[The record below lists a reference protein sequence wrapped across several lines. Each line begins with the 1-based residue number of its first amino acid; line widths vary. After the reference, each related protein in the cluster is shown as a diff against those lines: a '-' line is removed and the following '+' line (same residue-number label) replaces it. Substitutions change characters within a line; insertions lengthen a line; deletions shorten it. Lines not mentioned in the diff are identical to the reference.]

1 LTFSRLANK
10 RFFLAIVGVVVV
22 VVIAMLVARRPV
34 TNYPDSDRPLFSG
47 QYSDGPPDG
56 NSVIKVITWNIAF
69 AKEVEQAIE
78 EFQENQALQGAGI
91 ILLQEMDEAGTEAI
105 ASALNYDYVYYPASI
120 HSRHDRNF
128 GNAVLS
134 KWPILDSEKII
145 LPHQNPTNEQIRI
158 AVRALLSIDGREVPV
173 YSVHTE
179 TFWLGSQGRNDQFAY
194 LAEQYGPDNEFV
206 IAGGDFNT
214 VTPASLASLDD
225 RFRQVGMERVSEG
238 AGETKLIGAVGF
250 TLDHIYARGLNPI
263 ASGVVNEAEA
273 SDHKPVWVDLSL
285 AEADSS

>member
-1 LTFSRLANK
+1 MAFTPIAYKRLI
-10 RFFLAIVGVVVV
+10 LALAGLVVIV
-22 VVIAMLVARRPV
+22 VVIVVVARRPV
-34 TNYPDSDRPLFSG
+34 INYPDSDRPLFSG
-47 QYSDGPPDG
+47 QYSDGPPDTNG
-56 NSVIKVITWNIAF
+56 VIKVVTWNIAF

-78 EFQENQALQGAGI
+78 EFRVNEELQGAGI

-105 ASALNYDYVYYPASI
+105 ARELNYDYVYYPASI

-158 AVRALLSIDGREVPV
+158 AVRALLSVEGHEVPV

-194 LAEQYGPDNEFV
+194 LADRYGPDNEFV

-214 VTPASLASLDD
+214 VTPASRASLDE
-225 RFRQVGMERVSEG
+225 RFRQVDMARVSEG
-238 AGETKLIGAVGF
+238 AGETKSIGTVGF
-250 TLDHIYARGLNPI
+250 TLDHIYARGLYPL
-263 ASGVVNEAEA
+263 ATGVVDEAEA
-273 SDHKPVWVDLSL
+273 SDHKPVWVDLSTAGL
-285 AEADSS
+285 ASS

>member
-1 LTFSRLANK
+1 LAFTPIAYKRLI
-10 RFFLAIVGVVVV
+10 LALAGLVVIV
-22 VVIAMLVARRPV
+22 VVIVVVARRPV
-34 TNYPDSDRPLFSG
+34 INYPDSDRPLFSG
-47 QYSDGPPDG
+47 QYSDGPPDTNG
-56 NSVIKVITWNIAF
+56 VIKVVTWNIAF

-78 EFQENQALQGAGI
+78 EFRVNEELQGAGI

-105 ASALNYDYVYYPASI
+105 ARELNYDYVYYPASI

-158 AVRALLSIDGREVPV
+158 AVRALLSVEGHEVPV

-194 LAEQYGPDNEFV
+194 LADRYGPDNEFV

-214 VTPASLASLDD
+214 VTPASRASLDE
-225 RFRQVGMERVSEG
+225 RLRQVDMARVSEG
-238 AGETKLIGAVGF
+238 AGETKSIGTVGF
-250 TLDHIYARGLNPI
+250 TLDHIYARGLYPL
-263 ASGVVNEAEA
+263 ATGVVDEAEA
-273 SDHKPVWVDLSL
+273 SDHKPVWVDLSTAGL
-285 AEADSS
+285 ASS

>member
-1 LTFSRLANK
+1 MAFTPIAYKRLI
-10 RFFLAIVGVVVV
+10 LALAGLVVIV
-22 VVIAMLVARRPV
+22 VVIVVVARRPV
-34 TNYPDSDRPLFSG
+34 INYPDSDRPLFSG
-47 QYSDGPPDG
+47 QYSDGPPDTNG
-56 NSVIKVITWNIAF
+56 VIKVVTWNIAF

-78 EFQENQALQGAGI
+78 EFRVNEELQGAGI

-105 ASALNYDYVYYPASI
+105 ARELNYDYVYYPASI

-158 AVRALLSIDGREVPV
+158 AVRALLSVEGHEVPV

-194 LAEQYGPDNEFV
+194 LADRYGPDNEFV

-214 VTPASLASLDD
+214 VTPASRASLDE
-225 RFRQVGMERVSEG
+225 RLRQVDMARVSEG
-238 AGETKLIGAVGF
+238 AGETKSIGTVGF
-250 TLDHIYARGLNPI
+250 TLDHIYARGLYPL
-263 ASGVVNEAEA
+263 ATGVVDEAEA
-273 SDHKPVWVDLSL
+273 SDHKPVWVDLSTAGL
-285 AEADSS
+285 ASS

>member
-1 LTFSRLANK
+1 MTFSRLVNK
-10 RFFLAIVGVVVV
+10 RLILASVGVAIIVVAV
-22 VVIAMLVARRPV
+22 VLLARRPV

-47 QYSDGPPDG
+47 QYSDGPPDTDG
-56 NSVIKVITWNIAF
+56 IIKVITWNIAF
-69 AKEVEQAIE
+69 AKEVDQAIE
-78 EFQENQALQGAGI
+78 EFQENEALQDAGI
-91 ILLQEMDEAGTEAI
+91 ILLQEMDETGTEAI
-105 ASALNYDYVYYPASI
+105 ARALNYDYVYYPASI

-158 AVRALLSIDGREVPV
+158 AVRAILSIDGQEVPV

-194 LAEQYGPDNEFV
+194 LADRYGPDNEFV

-238 AGETKLIGAVGF
+238 AGETKSIGAVGF
-250 TLDHIYARGLNPI
+250 TLDHIYARGLSPL
-263 ASGVVNEAEA
+263 ATGVVSDAEA
-273 SDHKPVWVDLSL
+273 SDHKPVWVELSFV
-285 AEADSS
+285 SN

>member
-1 LTFSRLANK
+1 MAFTPIAYKRLI
-10 RFFLAIVGVVVV
+10 LALAGLVVIV
-22 VVIAMLVARRPV
+22 VVIVVVARRPV
-34 TNYPDSDRPLFSG
+34 INYPDSDRPLFSG
-47 QYSDGPPDG
+47 QYSDGPPDTNG
-56 NSVIKVITWNIAF
+56 VIKVVTWNIAF

-78 EFQENQALQGAGI
+78 EFRVNEALQGAGI

-105 ASALNYDYVYYPASI
+105 ARELNYDYVYYPASI

-158 AVRALLSIDGREVPV
+158 AVRALLSVEGHEVPV

-194 LAEQYGPDNEFV
+194 LADRYGPDNEFV

-214 VTPASLASLDD
+214 VTPASRASLDE
-225 RFRQVGMERVSEG
+225 RLRQVDMARVSEG
-238 AGETKLIGAVGF
+238 AGETKSIGTVGF
-250 TLDHIYARGLNPI
+250 TLDHIYARGLYPL
-263 ASGVVNEAEA
+263 ATGVVDEAEA
-273 SDHKPVWVDLSL
+273 SDHKPVWVDLSTAGL
-285 AEADSS
+285 ASS

>member
-1 LTFSRLANK
+1 MAFTPIAYKRLI
-10 RFFLAIVGVVVV
+10 LALAGLVVIV
-22 VVIAMLVARRPV
+22 VVIVVVARRPV
-34 TNYPDSDRPLFSG
+34 INYPDSDRPLFSG
-47 QYSDGPPDG
+47 QYSDGPPDTNG
-56 NSVIKVITWNIAF
+56 VIKVVTWNIAF

-78 EFQENQALQGAGI
+78 EFRVNEELQGAGI

-105 ASALNYDYVYYPASI
+105 ARELNYDYVYYPASI

-158 AVRALLSIDGREVPV
+158 AVRALLSVEGHEVPV

-194 LAEQYGPDNEFV
+194 LADRYGPDNEFV

-214 VTPASLASLDD
+214 VTPASRASLDE
-225 RFRQVGMERVSEG
+225 RFQQVGMLRVSEG
-238 AGETKLIGAVGF
+238 AGETKSIGSVGF
-250 TLDHIYARGLNPI
+250 TLDHIYARGLYPL
-263 ASGVVNEAEA
+263 ATGVVDQAEA
-273 SDHKPVWVDLSL
+273 SDHKPVWVDLS
-285 AEADSS
+285 ATRTAYS

>member
-1 LTFSRLANK
+1 MIFSRLAN
-10 RFFLAIVGVVVV
+10 RRSILAIVGAAVIVVAVV
-22 VVIAMLVARRPV
+22 LMARRPV
-34 TNYPDSDRPLFSG
+34 TNFPDSDRPLFSG
-47 QYSDGPPDG
+47 QYSDGPPDADG
-56 NSVIKVITWNIAF
+56 IIKVITWNIAF
-69 AKEVEQAIE
+69 AKEVDQAIE
-78 EFQENQALQGAGI
+78 EFRENEALQGAGI
-91 ILLQEMDEAGTEAI
+91 ILLQEMDETGTEAI

-158 AVRALLSIDGREVPV
+158 AVRAILSIDGQEVPV

-194 LAEQYGPDNEFV
+194 LADRYGPDNEFI

-214 VTPASLASLDD
+214 VTPASLESLDD
-225 RFRQVGMERVSEG
+225 RFRQVGLERVSEG
-238 AGETKLIGAVGF
+238 AGKTKSIGGVGF
-250 TLDHIYARGLNPI
+250 TLDHIYARGLNTL
-263 ASGVVNEAEA
+263 ANGVVSEAEA

-285 AEADSS
+285 VSK

>member
-1 LTFSRLANK
+1 LAFTPIAYKRLI
-10 RFFLAIVGVVVV
+10 LALAGLVVIV
-22 VVIAMLVARRPV
+22 VVIVVVARRPV
-34 TNYPDSDRPLFSG
+34 INYPDSDRPLFSG
-47 QYSDGPPDG
+47 QYSDGPPDTNG
-56 NSVIKVITWNIAF
+56 VIKVVTWNIAF

-78 EFQENQALQGAGI
+78 EFRVNEELQGAGI

-105 ASALNYDYVYYPASI
+105 ARELNYDYVYYPASI

-158 AVRALLSIDGREVPV
+158 AVRALLSVEGHEVPV

-194 LAEQYGPDNEFV
+194 LADRYGPDNEFV

-214 VTPASLASLDD
+214 VTPASRASLDE
-225 RFRQVGMERVSEG
+225 RFRQVDMARVSEG
-238 AGETKLIGAVGF
+238 AGETKSIGTVGF
-250 TLDHIYARGLNPI
+250 TLDHIYARGLYPLDT
-263 ASGVVNEAEA
+263 GVVDEAEA
-273 SDHKPVWVDLSL
+273 SDHKPVWVDLSTAGL
-285 AEADSS
+285 ASS

>member
-1 LTFSRLANK
+1 LAFTPIAYKRLI
-10 RFFLAIVGVVVV
+10 LALAGLVVIV
-22 VVIAMLVARRPV
+22 VVIVVVARRPV
-34 TNYPDSDRPLFSG
+34 INYPDSDRPLFSG
-47 QYSDGPPDG
+47 QYSDGPPDTNG
-56 NSVIKVITWNIAF
+56 VIKVVTWNIAF

-78 EFQENQALQGAGI
+78 EFRVNEELQGAGI

-105 ASALNYDYVYYPASI
+105 ARELNYDYVYYPASI

-158 AVRALLSIDGREVPV
+158 AVRALLSVEGHEVPV

-194 LAEQYGPDNEFV
+194 LADRYGPDNEFV

-214 VTPASLASLDD
+214 VTPASRASLDE
-225 RFRQVGMERVSEG
+225 RFRQVDMARVSEG
-238 AGETKLIGAVGF
+238 AGETKSIGTVGF
-250 TLDHIYARGLNPI
+250 TLDHIYARGLYPL
-263 ASGVVNEAEA
+263 ATGVVDEAEA
-273 SDHKPVWVDLSL
+273 SDHKPVWVDLSTAGL
-285 AEADSS
+285 ASS

>member
-1 LTFSRLANK
+1 LAFTPIAYKRLI
-10 RFFLAIVGVVVV
+10 LALAGLVVIV
-22 VVIAMLVARRPV
+22 VVIVVVARRPV
-34 TNYPDSDRPLFSG
+34 INYPDSDRPLFSG
-47 QYSDGPPDG
+47 QYSDGLPDTNG
-56 NSVIKVITWNIAF
+56 VIKVVTWNIAF

-78 EFQENQALQGAGI
+78 EFRVNEELQGAGI
-91 ILLQEMDEAGTEAI
+91 ILLQEMDEAGTEAL
-105 ASALNYDYVYYPASI
+105 ARELNYDYVYYPASI

-158 AVRALLSIDGREVPV
+158 AVRALLSVEGHEVPV

-194 LAEQYGPDNEFV
+194 LADRYGPDNEFV

-214 VTPASLASLDD
+214 VTPASRASLDE
-225 RFRQVGMERVSEG
+225 RFRQVDMARVSEG
-238 AGETKLIGAVGF
+238 AGETKSIGTVGF
-250 TLDHIYARGLNPI
+250 TLDHIYARGLYPL
-263 ASGVVNEAEA
+263 ATGVVDEAEA
-273 SDHKPVWVDLSL
+273 SDHKPVWVDLSTAGL
-285 AEADSS
+285 ASS